1 MSKLAHSNDETM
13 KIIEENECDEEERRL
28 SEARVDSKELTRHS
42 VERAG

>member
-13 KIIEENECDEEERRL
+13 KIIEENDCDERRL
-28 SEARVDSKELTRHS
+28 SEARVDRKELTRHS